1 MHQPARQVKRKTG
14 NATEDVF
21 FDVQFLGCASCITE
35 IDCDT
40 YATNSHTQYTIFR
53 LNKRRIY

>member
-40 YATNSHTQYTIFR
+40 YATNSHTQ
-53 LNKRRIY
+53 